1 MIQLFIGLILPHLLG
16 CAFTALVAPSKGF
29 LTWVGYG
36 GFLGWTIS
44 SLWIW
49 ALYQLSASTSPF
61 VLASGLCAATV
72 LIGAFAAAR
81 VKASARISGSK
92 STFTGGRK
100 LDLEWHRE
108 KQGRQAALCIFV
120 LSITT
125 SFWLALNATNI
136 PLFPWDG
143 WGFWARQTKQ
153 WYFDDGIGFRLS
165 DRYPPFFSLIQLW
178 MCKFAGE
185 YDDVTMNYPFLWVGF
200 TFLIALFSQARHTG
214 ATLVSAGL
222 GVLVLLVS
230 PIFSVH
236 LALPGYADLI
246 TCIAIGLAFPALVV
260 AAKNLR
266 EGVPYWREDFILFLL
281 CALSIGLYKRPGIF
295 WTILFAPTALYAL
308 RNSFSRRNE
317 KLAQLCLGTATVAGI
332 VVFDKTVG
340 YDLLRFSYEASSLN
354 AHHFADLFFVSVP
367 IIFLLFFGLN
377 TLVKRGVIGRRSAD
391 LGTITL
397 WSGVV
402 LFLVLISIVLS
413 ENTLDFWFAV
423 TGRALLHAVGPVAF
437 GVSICLSALFLSDEM
452 P

>member
-1 MIQLFIGLILPHLLG
+1 MIQFFLGLILPHLLG
-16 CAFTALVAPSKGF
+16 CAFTALIAPSKGF
-29 LTWVGYG
+29 LTWIGYG
-36 GFLGWTIS
+36 GFLGWSIS

-49 ALYQLSASTSPF
+49 VLYQLSASTSPF

-72 LIGAFAAAR
+72 LIGTFAAAR
-81 VKASARISGSK
+81 VRSSARIFGSK
-92 STFTGGRK
+92 STFKSGRQ
-100 LDLEWHRE
+100 LDLEGYRE
-108 KQGRQAALCIFV
+108 KESRQVALCIFV
-120 LSITT
+120 LAITI
-125 SFWLALNATNI
+125 SFGLALSAINI

-153 WYFDDGIGFRLS
+153 WYFDDNIGFRLS
-165 DRYPPFFSLIQLW
+165 DKYPPFFSLIQLW

-185 YDDVTMNYPFLWVGF
+185 YDDIAMNYPFLWVGF
-200 TFLIALFSQARHTG
+200 TFLIALFSQARHMG
-214 ATLVSAGL
+214 ATLVSASL
-222 GVLVLLVS
+222 GVLLLLVS

-246 TCIAIGLAFPALVV
+246 TCTAIGLAFPALVT

-266 EGVPYWREDFILFLL
+266 EGVPYWREDFVLFLL

-317 KLAQLCLGTATVAGI
+317 KVAQLCLGTLTVMGI
-332 VVFDKTVG
+332 VVFDQTVG
-340 YDLLRFSYEASSLN
+340 YDLMRFSYETNSLN
-354 AHHFADLFFVSVP
+354 AQQFADFFFVSVP

-391 LGTITL
+391 LDTIAL

-402 LFLVLISIVLS
+402 LFLVLFSVVLS

-437 GVSICLSALFLSDEM
+437 GVSICVSALFLSDDM